1 MDYLIIGG
9 LVLLVVYLSYRVINY
24 IIKAIEDDL
33 KNY

>member
-9 LVLLVVYLSYRVINY
+9 LVLLVLYLSYRVTNY
-24 IIKAIEDDL
+24 IVKAIEDDL